1 MSTTVP
7 GVPDDIQLITGP
19 LLLGYL
25 FNWGL
30 FGILIVQVYIY
41 YLSFPNDSRV
51 IKSLVYG
58 LFFVDCVQTALT
70 THNAWHFLSRGWGDL
85 HVLDDPGWSWIA
97 VPLLSGIVSAT
108 VQLFFAWRIWVLSKS
123 IPLAG
128 LIVSIAVAQGLCAM
142 YSGIKF
148 AILNDITKIA
158 SLFPSATV
166 WLGGSALCDFIITI
180 SMVTFLARA
189 STGFSQTDTVITK
202 LIRMTVETGMV
213 TTTAA
218 ISELILYLVYQHNNL
233 HMIPALALAKL
244 YTNTLL
250 ATFNSRSVAF
260 GGSTSRTD
268 DNVRSTQYGNQNEW
282 RRRDT
287 VGHTVSK
294 DRVQITTVRETHAD
308 DLNGGVQ
315 MVALPNRQGQ
325 GAQSDFDDEDNVSKH
340 TLGLGEPNAYP
351 YLGSQKDVE
360 AQR

>member
-1 MSTTVP
+1 MSSMVIP
-7 GVPDDIQLITGP
+7 GVPEDIQLITGP

-30 FGILIVQVYIY
+30 FGILILQVYIY
-41 YLSFPNDSRV
+41 YLSFPNDSRI

-58 LFFVDCVQTALT
+58 LFLVDCVQTALT

-85 HVLDDPGWSWIA
+85 RVLSDPGWSWIA
-97 VPLLSGIVSAT
+97 VPLLSGIVSST
-108 VQLFFAWRIWVLSKS
+108 VQLFFAWRIWVLSRS

-128 LIVSIAVAQGLCAM
+128 LIVAIAITQGLCAM

-158 SLFPSATV
+158 TLFPTATV
-166 WLGGSALCDFIITI
+166 WLGGSALCDFLITI

-189 STGFSQTDTVITK
+189 STGFSQTDSVITK
-202 LIRMTVETGMV
+202 LIRMTVETGLV

-218 ISELILYLVYQHNNL
+218 ITELILYLVYQKNNL

-260 GGSTSRTD
+260 GGSSNRTD
-268 DNVRSTQYGNQNEW
+268 GDRSTQYGGNEW
-282 RRRDT
+282 RRPT
-287 VGHTVSK
+287 QTISK

-308 DLNGGVQ
+308 GVDVQ
-315 MVALPNRQGQ
+315 MVALPHRDRTGG
-325 GAQSDFDDEDNVSKH
+325 GASDVDDEDNASKY
-340 TLGLGEPNAYP
+340 TVGLGSGPDSYSYP
-351 YLGSQKDVE
+351 GSQKDLE
-360 AQR
+360 AQH

>member
-1 MSTTVP
+1 MSDVIP
-7 GVPDDIQLITGP
+7 GVPADIQLITGP

-30 FGILIVQVYIY
+30 FGILILQVYIY
-41 YLSFPNDSRV
+41 YLSFPNDGRV

-58 LFFVDCVQTALT
+58 LFLVDCVQTALT

-85 HVLDDPGWSWIA
+85 HVLADPGWSWIA

-148 AILNDITKIA
+148 AIINDVTKIA

-189 STGFSQTDTVITK
+189 STGFSQTDSVITK

-218 ISELILYLVYQHNNL
+218 ITELILYLVYQHNNL

-260 GGSTSRTD
+260 GGSSSRT
-268 DNVRSTQYGNQNEW
+268 
-282 RRRDT
+282 
-287 VGHTVSK
+287 
-294 DRVQITTVRETHAD
+294 
-308 DLNGGVQ
+308 
-315 MVALPNRQGQ
+315 
-325 GAQSDFDDEDNVSKH
+325 ED
-340 TLGLGEPNAYP
+340 A
-351 YLGSQKDVE
+351 
-360 AQR
+360 R

>member
-1 MSTTVP
+1 MSEVIT
-7 GVPDDIQLITGP
+7 GVPADIQLITGP

-41 YLSFPNDSRV
+41 YLSFPNDSRI

-58 LFFVDCVQTALT
+58 LFFVDCVQTSLT
-70 THNAWHFLSRGWGDL
+70 THNAWHFLSKGWGDL

-97 VPLLSGIVSAT
+97 VPLLSGVVSST

-123 IPLAG
+123 VPLAG
-128 LIVSIAVAQGLCAM
+128 VIVSIAIAQGISAM
-142 YSGIKF
+142 YCGIEF
-148 AILNDITKIA
+148 AIVNDITKIA
-158 SLFPSATV
+158 TLFPAATV

-260 GGSTSRTD
+260 GGSSSRTED
-268 DNVRSTQYGNQNEW
+268 TRSTQYAPANEW
-282 RRRDT
+282 RARAGAST
-287 VGHTVSK
+287 TGPAVSK
-294 DRVQITTVRETHAD
+294 DRIQITTVRETHAD
-308 DLNGGVQ
+308 ELGGVQ
-315 MVALPNRQGQ
+315 MVALPRQGGS
-325 GAQSDFDDEDNVSKH
+325 GAQSDADDEDNLSKH
-340 TLGLGEPNAYP
+340 TLGVPDAYP
-351 YLGSQKDVE
+351 YMPGQKDVE

>member
-1 MSTTVP
+1 MSSSTVVP
-7 GVPDDIQLITGP
+7 GVPEDIQLITGP

-30 FGILIVQVYIY
+30 FGILILQVYIY
-41 YLSFPNDSRV
+41 YLSFPNDSRL

-58 LFFVDCVQTALT
+58 LFFADCIQTALT

-85 HVLDDPGWSWIA
+85 RVLSDPGWSWIA
-97 VPLLSGIVSAT
+97 VPLFSGVVSST

-123 IPLAG
+123 VPLAG
-128 LIVSIAVAQGLCAM
+128 LIVSIAIAQGICAI
-142 YSGIKF
+142 YAGVKF

-158 SLFPSATV
+158 TLFPSATV

-189 STGFSQTDTVITK
+189 STGFSQTDSVITK
-202 LIRMTVETGMV
+202 LIRMTVETGLV

-218 ISELILYLVYQHNNL
+218 ITELILYLVYQKNNL

-260 GGSTSRTD
+260 GGSTSRSDGDRETGY
-268 DNVRSTQYGNQNEW
+268 VGNEW
-282 RRRDT
+282 RRGGAQAIT
-287 VGHTVSK
+287 K

-308 DLNGGVQ
+308 DGGVQ
-315 MVALPNRQGQ
+315 MVALPHRDRA
-325 GAQSDFDDEDNVSKH
+325 GASDFDEEDNVSKH
-340 TLGLGEPNAYP
+340 TDGPDSYPP
-351 YLGSQKDVE
+351 YLGQKDIE
-360 AQR
+360 AQRSP

>member
-1 MSTTVP
+1 MSSTVIP
-7 GVPDDIQLITGP
+7 GVPEDIQLITGP

-30 FGILIVQVYIY
+30 FGILVLQVYIY

-70 THNAWHFLSRGWGDL
+70 THNAWHFLSKGWGDL
-85 HVLDDPGWSWIA
+85 RVLSDPGWSWIA
-97 VPLLSGIVSAT
+97 VPLLSGIVSST

-128 LIVSIAVAQGLCAM
+128 LIVAIAIAQGLCAM
-142 YSGIKF
+142 YSVCY
-148 AILNDITKIA
+148 LNDITQIA
-158 SLFPSATV
+158 TLFPSATV

-189 STGFSQTDTVITK
+189 STGFSQTDSVITK
-202 LIRMTVETGMV
+202 LIRMTVETG
-213 TTTAA
+213 
-218 ISELILYLVYQHNNL
+218 LKNNL

-268 DNVRSTQYGNQNEW
+268 AERSTQYGGNEW
-282 RRRDT
+282 RRPT
-287 VGHTVSK
+287 QTTTK

-308 DLNGGVQ
+308 DTGVQ
-315 MVALPNRQGQ
+315 MERCGT
-325 GAQSDFDDEDNVSKH
+325 SDVDEEDNVSKH
-340 TLGLGEPNAYP
+340 TFGLGSGPDSYP
-351 YLGSQKDVE
+351 YLGSQKDIE
-360 AQR
+360 AQH

>member
-1 MSTTVP
+1 MSSTTIS
-7 GVPDDIQLITGP
+7 GVPENIQLITGP

-30 FGILIVQVYIY
+30 FGILILQVYIY
-41 YLSFPNDSRV
+41 HISFPNDSRV

-85 HVLDDPGWSWIA
+85 RVLSDPGWSWIA
-97 VPLLSGIVSAT
+97 VPLLSGIVSST

-128 LIVSIAVAQGLCAM
+128 LIVAIAVTQGLCAM

-148 AILNDITKIA
+148 AILNDVTKIA
-158 SLFPSATV
+158 TLFPTATV

-189 STGFSQTDTVITK
+189 STGFSQTDSVITK
-202 LIRMTVETGMV
+202 LIRMTVETGLV

-218 ISELILYLVYQHNNL
+218 TVELILYLVYQKNNL

-260 GGSTSRTD
+260 GGSSRTD
-268 DNVRSTQYGNQNEW
+268 AERSTQYGGHEW
-282 RRRDT
+282 RRPT
-287 VGHTVSK
+287 QTITK

-308 DLNGGVQ
+308 DLGVQ
-315 MVALPNRQGQ
+315 MVDLGDMTHA
-325 GAQSDFDDEDNVSKH
+325 GASDVDEEDTLSKH
-340 TLGLGEPNAYP
+340 TIGLSSAPDSYP
-351 YLGSQKDVE
+351 YMGSQKDLE
-360 AQR
+360 AQH

>member
-1 MSTTVP
+1 MSSTVIP
-7 GVPDDIQLITGP
+7 GVPEDIQLITGP

-30 FGILIVQVYIY
+30 FGILILQVYIY
-41 YLSFPNDSRV
+41 SLSFPNDSRI

-85 HVLDDPGWSWIA
+85 RVLSDPGWSWIA
-97 VPLLSGIVSAT
+97 VPLLSGLVSAT
-108 VQLFFAWRIWVLSKS
+108 VQLFFAWRIWILSRS
-123 IPLAG
+123 IPLTG
-128 LIVSIAVAQGLCAM
+128 LIATIAVTQGLCAM
-142 YSGIKF
+142 YSGTKF
-148 AILNDITKIA
+148 AILNDISKIGT
-158 SLFPSATV
+158 LFPTATI

-189 STGFSQTDTVITK
+189 STGFSQTDSVITK
-202 LIRMTVETGMV
+202 LIRMTVETGLV

-218 ISELILYLVYQHNNL
+218 ITDLILYLVFQKNNL

-260 GGSTSRTD
+260 GGSSSRTD
-268 DNVRSTQYGNQNEW
+268 GERSTQYAGNEW
-282 RRRDT
+282 RRPT
-287 VGHTVSK
+287 QTATNAK

-308 DLNGGVQ
+308 DGDVQ
-315 MVALPNRQGQ
+315 MVALPHRDMSTAN
-325 GAQSDFDDEDNVSKH
+325 ASDVDEEDNVSKH
-340 TLGLGEPNAYP
+340 TFGLGPGPDSYPP
-351 YLGSQKDVE
+351 YLGGQKDIE

>member
-1 MSTTVP
+1 MSNSTVLP
-7 GVPDDIQLITGP
+7 GVPEDITLITGP

-30 FGILIVQVYIY
+30 FGILILQVYIY

-58 LFFVDCVQTALT
+58 LFFVDCIQTSLT
-70 THNAWHFLSRGWGDL
+70 THNAWHFLSKGWGDL
-85 HVLDDPGWSWIA
+85 RVLSDPGWSWIA

-123 IPLAG
+123 VPLAG
-128 LIVSIAVAQGLCAM
+128 LIVSIAVTQGLCAM
-142 YSGIKF
+142 YSGIRF
-148 AILNDITKIA
+148 AIINDVTKIA
-158 SLFPSATV
+158 SLFPTATI

-189 STGFSQTDTVITK
+189 STGFSQTDSVITK
-202 LIRMTVETGMV
+202 LIRMTVETGLV
-213 TTTAA
+213 TTTVA
-218 ISELILYLVYQHNNL
+218 ITELILYLVYPHNNL

-250 ATFNSRSVAF
+250 ATFNSRSLAF
-260 GGSTSRTD
+260 NSSSRTD
-268 DNVRSTQYGNQNEW
+268 AERTTQYAGNEW
-282 RRRDT
+282 RRGQVT
-287 VGHTVSK
+287 K

-308 DLNGGVQ
+308 DGGVQ
-315 MVALPNRQGQ
+315 MVALPNHQG
-325 GAQSDFDDEDNVSKH
+325 GSGSANDFDEEDNLSKH
-340 TLGLGEPNAYP
+340 TLGLGSGPDSYP

-360 AQR
+360 AQHHS